1 MTMDTVI
8 TIGRDTMQLAA
19 TLAGPLLLAAMAV
32 GLTVSILQTITSV
45 QEQTLTFVPKIAA
58 VGLFFSMLLPWF
70 IRTLMGFTTAL
81 LGNLH
86 TAAQ

>member
-8 TIGRDTMQLAA
+8 TIGRDTLALAA
-19 TLAGPLLLAAMAV
+19 MLAGPLLLAAMAV
-32 GLTVSILQTITSV
+32 GLLVSILQTITSV

-58 VGLFFSMLLPWF
+58 VGIFFALLMPWF